1 MTDYY
6 RSLQQLAISPEL
18 DFLRDSFLYGAAADL
33 AEFAICP
40 EKYSIPSSM
49 LAARYNSWRVSNG
62 LRDPVTCKSFTMKM
76 TSHGS
81 KYGITQERTSR
92 SNNFAIDVPRLCA
105 SIRRDFNIEA
115 A

>member
-1 MTDYY
+1 
-6 RSLQQLAISPEL
+6 
-18 DFLRDSFLYGAAADL
+18 
-33 AEFAICP
+33 
-40 EKYSIPSSM
+40 
-49 LAARYNSWRVSNG
+49 
-62 LRDPVTCKSFTMKM
+62 MKM